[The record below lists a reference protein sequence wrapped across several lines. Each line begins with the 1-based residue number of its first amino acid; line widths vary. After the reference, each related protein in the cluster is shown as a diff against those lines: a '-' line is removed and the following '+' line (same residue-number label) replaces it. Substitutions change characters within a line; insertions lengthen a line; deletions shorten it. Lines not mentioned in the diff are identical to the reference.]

1 MKYKSLESQATYQ
14 KDIGAFYGVNRT
26 NKINDYQV
34 SECSNMDC
42 GSFPYFS
49 TRGKRELFSN
59 GEKMAILC
67 SDTDITDEYAVTGV
81 TEDGGFLYREEK
93 VLDSGVPVAGNV
105 TEFLGDYVLLPSQ
118 KIVTVAH
125 SLQDGNIVGTAELN
139 NFSTKTSEFSD
150 ACSGSVSSSQVES
163 YLGNCLCVKNDEL
176 YCRYFEDTENSFIA
190 FCGYAKAWSVGSFF
204 KLKLFSAKGRYKTY
218 VNDGKEFYVCD
229 IPDDVYMV
237 VDEIYGYD
245 QNGNKITQSE
255 LDSSGS
261 DISDAVHVKFTAR
274 RISGELYDISQ
285 HFRAFGDLKNVLS
298 DVDVFRCGLADR
310 DLPSGPDYFNDCYIR
325 PIEKVMTL
333 GASFGGRFFACD
345 NLGVDIYYSS
355 GSMDADEKYNFAPD
369 GSSGGAGFVSC
380 GDPGKWTAMCV
391 YGGALY
397 AFKKNGMYR
406 IYSPDGLSF
415 YMERV
420 ADVGALSEKC
430 VCVVSDVM
438 YFLSETGLYKFT
450 GTYPTELPDNYGKK
464 YTDGVLGGVDNKVY
478 CSVKSPE
485 GNELLVYDAEV
496 NAYGVHD
503 KFYSGGFVSYC
514 GRLYALDKEDGFVYE
529 ITDERES
536 IDFSFDT
543 RKFFLGFTKKAVNG
557 VRLYFDFS
565 GDEGESF
572 EVLVS
577 YDGGEFERCFA
588 PVANGKL
595 KYIPIKFKKCDE
607 MVLRVAGRGV
617 FTLKGMSLSLYSGG
631 DIKQNR

>member
-81 TEDGGFLYREEK
+81 TEDGGFIYRGEK
-93 VLDSGVPVAGNV
+93 VLDSGVPVVGSV

-118 KIVTVAH
+118 KIITVTH
-125 SLQDGNIVGTAELN
+125 LLQNGKVVSSAELKSFPTQEEEFSRGMYGA
-139 NFSTKTSEFSD
+139 FSTSERR
-150 ACSGSVSSSQVES
+150 E
-163 YLGNCLCVKNDEL
+163 YLGNCLCVENNKL
-176 YCRYFEDTENSFIA
+176 YYKYFGSTEKGFIA
-190 FCGYAKAWSVGSFF
+190 FCEYAKEWTVGSFF
-204 KLKLFSAKGRYKTY
+204 KLKLFSAKGEYSPGATY
-218 VNDGKEFYVCD
+218 VKDGEEFYVCD

-237 VDEIYGYD
+237 VDEVYGYD
-245 QNGNKITQSE
+245 QKGNKITQSE

-261 DISDAVHVKFTAR
+261 DISDAVYVRFTAR
-274 RISGELYDISQ
+274 RLSGELYDISQ
-285 HFRAFGDLKNVLS
+285 HFRAFAAFEREISEVK
-298 DVDVFRCGLADR
+298 VFYCGLADS
-310 DLPSGPDYFNDCYIR
+310 DIPSGPSYFNDCYIR
-325 PIEKVMTL
+325 PIGNVVGL
-333 GASFGGRFFACD
+333 GEDFGGRFFACD
-345 NLGVDIYYSS
+345 NLGIDIYYSS
-355 GSMDADEKYNFAPD
+355 GSSDVDKKYDFTA
-369 GSSGGAGFVSC
+369 GGAGFVSC

-478 CSVKSPE
+478 CSVKSPD

-503 KFYSGGFVSYC
+503 KFYSGGFVTYG

-536 IDFSFDT
+536 VDFSFDT
-543 RKFFLGFTKKAVNG
+543 RKFFLGFTKKAING
-557 VRLYFDFS
+557 IRLYFDFS
-565 GDEGESF
+565 GGEGEFF

-588 PVANGKL
+588 PVTNGKL